1 MSEKIG
7 EFLVR
12 LGVMQPHQVEEI
24 LRVQKQGDSRMFMEI
39 AIEFGYVIDKML
51 RKYLEAKEKWGRDV

>member
-12 LGVMQPHQVEEI
+12 IGVMQPHQVEEV
-24 LRVQKQGDSRMFMEI
+24 LQAQRASGAE
-39 AIEFGYVIDKML
+39 ET
-51 RKYLEAKEKWGRDV
+51 AKKSKKSV